1 MSEVEFEQDNINY
14 NYNMQ
19 KRVQSSSFANFLL
32 KKGIAKNE
40 KQANVIMLSIGII
53 FLLISI
59 ILITNSL
66 RSGDTLSAGIEITD
80 TALDRLPVQIQ
91 EAIIRHRK

>member
-1 MSEVEFEQDNINY
+1 MNGVEFEQDNINY

-19 KRVQSSSFANFLL
+19 QRVKSSSFANFLL

-40 KQANVIMLSIGII
+40 RQANAIMLSIGII

-59 ILITNSL
+59 VLIANSL
-66 RSGDTLSAGIEITD
+66 KKSDTISADISITD
-80 TALDRLPVQIQ
+80 TVLDRLPVRIQ
-91 EAIIRHRK
+91 QAIIKNRK